1 MKKGVVIL
9 SLALVLLVVTVI
21 SGFTWYKGTI
31 GYSLQQ
37 VKKAV
42 EKNNYVLFEQ
52 YVDVDAF
59 SESFAD
65 QLVETALKSDED
77 IGGDDGWEA
86 LGMAF
91 AAGMAEVFKPTLIS
105 QVKRQ
110 TKQLVTEGAAI
121 DSILDTTLTSSKF
134 ISILSKNTKIQKAKN
149 AAALTAMVPQD
160 SYDTTLA
167 VELKLVR
174 ADDQWKITEWS
185 NVGSYVE
192 SAKNLVYMANK
203 RRNVEN
209 RKMIKEVIECKKTDF
224 VVVPDGYYSKLL
236 VCEALVEGVS
246 QRPVK
251 SFSGFYHIIS
261 EEGSD
266 TLMSIKARWGDFI
279 GSGEEEII
287 QWKLELNAYDD
298 EDIQLINTDGEG
310 YTGDLEIT
318 EVALADGDIILLL
331 PESSD

>member
-9 SLALVLLVVTVI
+9 SSALVLLVVIVI
-21 SGFTWYKGTI
+21 SGFTWYKGTV

-77 IGGDDGWEA
+77 ISGDDGWEA

-91 AAGMAEVFKPTLIS
+91 AAGMAEVFKPTLVS

-121 DSILDTTLTSSKF
+121 DSILDTTLTSRKF

-209 RKMIKEVIECKKTDF
+209 RKMIKEVIECKVANFKIISE
-224 VVVPDGYYSKLL
+224 GYYPKFAFG
-236 VCEALVEGVS
+236 ALVESKS
-246 QRPVK
+246 QRPIK
-251 SFSGFYHIIS
+251 SFGGLYHIIS

-266 TLMSIKARWGDFI
+266 TLMSLKVTSDDFI
-279 GSGEEEII
+279 GSGKEEYVAWE
-287 QWKLELNAYDD
+287 KDLNAYDD
-298 EDIQLINTDGEG
+298 EDIQLIDTDGEG
-310 YTGDLEIT
+310 YTSDLEIT